1 MAMSMGLQSI
11 MGRIRAVMRRY
22 LLGDARAELSNTVSD
37 RIVVGN
43 DELIHIESSRSAPL
57 VANASAEQIAQ
68 TVKNLLG
75 EANANS
81 NIELL
86 LAPSEFVTTSQ
97 SMPGVNADNLE
108 SAILLQRDSLL
119 PALDEPLSMAISTS
133 TNANLDNNVVA
144 LWLPSKRLQELF
156 AAFAQH
162 GLNLIAVLP
171 RILGKTH
178 NRETEVAELI
188 EEDDG
193 HVTAV
198 RLQNGSLI
206 TWLQLDKSDLT
217 HSDFANQWESETATF
232 TSAVLT
238 DATDLDAYP
247 SERSTGKDYL
257 FFPQGALDAHKRVE
271 KGRQLLIAALLA
283 VGLMLLSS
291 TPLIFQSIEFR
302 MANSR
307 LDATREMSADARSD
321 QGIVVNFENQWGAI
335 NDYPDQQLR
344 AAMFRL
350 QEVLGNEQLSSLELS
365 EGLIRI
371 QGTSADPQAIL
382 QRLEQDP
389 MFTEVVFSRATNNTR
404 YYIDLRLA
412 TVSFEAYMVRYFPDA
427 S

>member
-11 MGRIRAVMRRY
+11 MGRIPAVMRRY

-43 DELIHIESSRSAPL
+43 DALIHIESSRSAPL
-57 VANASAEQIAQ
+57 VANARAEQIAQ

-75 EANANS
+75 EASANS

-86 LAPSEFVTTSQ
+86 LAPSEFVATSQ

-133 TNANLDNNVVA
+133 TNANLDNDVVA

-162 GLNLIAVLP
+162 ELNLIAVLP

-178 NRETEVAELI
+178 NLETEVAELI
-188 EEDDG
+188 EEDEE

-198 RLQNGSLI
+198 RLQNGSLL

-217 HSDFANQWESETATF
+217 QSDFANQWESETATF

-247 SERSTGKDYL
+247 NERSTGKDYL

-271 KGRQLLIAALLA
+271 KGRQLLIAASLA

-291 TPLIFQSIEFR
+291 TPFIFQSIEFR

-307 LDATREMSADARSD
+307 LDATREMSADARTD